1 MVDILFDSSFNFGV
15 EILLGIST
23 VYLIFVWKW
32 KPYHS
37 AVSFHNKA
45 LRLNHSSI
53 VFFMLIN
60 AITHRVEISMT
71 IYLILVY
78 VTTVLLL
85 VVTVCGYVRI
95 VVEHRFRKRL
105 LDEPG
110 LMETGGKREKVSE
123 KLKKAQKKEK
133 KQIMLMNNP
142 FLF

>member
-1 MVDILFDSSFNFGV
+1 
-15 EILLGIST
+15 
-23 VYLIFVWKW
+23 
-32 KPYHS
+32 
-37 AVSFHNKA
+37 
-45 LRLNHSSI
+45 
-53 VFFMLIN
+53 
-60 AITHRVEISMT
+60 MT